1 MRISVIVAAYNAA
14 ATIDQA
20 LGSALAQTER
30 DFEVLVVDDASTDDT
45 AAIVAAR
52 TDPRIRLL
60 RAPVNGGPGAARN
73 LGLAAARGEWIAI
86 LDADDRFR
94 PERLERLL
102 LLAASSAADMVAD
115 NLHLC
120 PDGQPS
126 GQLMFPPGT
135 LPAEGRLGA
144 AAFVTGNTTR
154 RGRAR
159 RAYGYL
165 KPLIRRAFLETAGL
179 RYDDARFAEDYIFF
193 LRCLLHGARWVV
205 TPEAWYEYA
214 IAARSAAVH
223 HSAEDLVRL
232 MAHERALLGSA
243 AAREDTAL
251 QVAMR
256 RHIRS
261 VELALAWFRFA
272 EALKRRDPAAAG
284 AEMFRDPRTM
294 VHVLR
299 QGLVTVPRALGRLAA
314 PPPR

>member
-126 GQLMFPPGT
+126 GQLMFPPGM

-243 AAREDTAL
+243 AAREDAAL

-256 RHIRS
+256 RHVRS

-299 QGLVTVPRALGRLAA
+299 QGLVTVPRALGRLAP